1 MKTISDISHP
11 LKPIDD
17 IILTNFTPAI
27 TDGIKVN
34 QIEIKLLSLP
44 AKYGGLAIPIFAEIS
59 DDEYRN

>member
-17 IILTNFTPAI
+17 IILTNFIPAI